1 MKCPEIEPHGNNAID
16 ATPSII
22 INSSTFPS
30 SFSSAE
36 KSDPREKNNKMKM
49 GRGEK

>member
-1 MKCPEIEPHGNNAID
+1 MKCPEIEPHGNNAIE

-30 SFSSAE
+30 SFSSAG
-36 KSDPREKNNKMKM
+36 KSDPREKNKQNEN
-49 GRGEK
+49 G